1 MALTFFHSKMFE
13 VGNLPV
19 LTSGNCVLKTSRV
32 IKWPLKLRTLLKWFL
47 RPKQDLFTFFEVLNT
62 FPRTLVCLCMLQRIK
77 YYDVDIRENWGIRNN
92 ENEKDLFKFFGRPR

>member
-1 MALTFFHSKMFE
+1 MALTFFHSKMFD

-47 RPKQDLFTFFEVLNT
+47 RPKTGSFYVF
-62 FPRTLVCLCMLQRIK
+62 
-77 YYDVDIRENWGIRNN
+77 
-92 ENEKDLFKFFGRPR
+92 

>member
-1 MALTFFHSKMFE
+1 MALTFFHSKMFD

-47 RPKQDLFTFFEVLNT
+47 RPKTGSFYVFLTCCTRFLERWSVCVGYSVSNITMWTFVKIGE
-62 FPRTLVCLCMLQRIK
+62 
-77 YYDVDIRENWGIRNN
+77 
-92 ENEKDLFKFFGRPR
+92 